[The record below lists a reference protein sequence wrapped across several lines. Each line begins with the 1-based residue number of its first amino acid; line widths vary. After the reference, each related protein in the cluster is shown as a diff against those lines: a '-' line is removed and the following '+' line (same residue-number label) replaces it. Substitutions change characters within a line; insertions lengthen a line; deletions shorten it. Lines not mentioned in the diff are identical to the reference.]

1 MNLSDWVGRQET
13 AHETID
19 AARIAALAATF
30 DRDPPGPHVP
40 PGWHWAFF
48 NPAAKARDLGRDGH
62 PKRGGFLPP
71 VDLPRR
77 MWAGGRLEFRAPL
90 PVGAAATRVSTI
102 AKVEAK
108 TGRSG
113 RLAFVTVA
121 HEIAVHGQVCVAEEH
136 DIVYREDPVPGAP
149 APVPPQAPSDAAWER
164 EFRAD
169 PTLLFRYS
177 ALTFNGHRIH
187 YDRDYATGVE
197 GYAGLIVHGPLL
209 ATLLMDLAVA
219 RTGRQLRRFAFR
231 AQGPVV
237 DTAPF
242 VLCGKPTENPASL
255 WVRDATEIFTRAGA
269 SLWVRRTDGAQAM
282 AAEAFW

>member
-1 MNLSDWVGRQET
+1 MNLADWIGRRET
-13 AHETID
+13 ARETID
-19 AARIAALAATF
+19 AGRIAALAATF

-90 PVGAAATRVSTI
+90 PVGEAATRVSTI
-102 AKVEAK
+102 AKVEEK
-108 TGRSG
+108 SGRSG

-121 HEIAVHGQVCVAEEH
+121 HEISAQGRVCVAEEH

-149 APVPPQAPSDAAWER
+149 APVPPQAPAEAAWT
-164 EFRAD
+164 RATD
-169 PTLLFRYS
+169 AGPTMLFRYS

-187 YDRDYATGVE
+187 YDRSYATEVE

-209 ATLLMDLAVA
+209 ATLLMDLAVE
-219 RTGRQLRRFAFR
+219 RTGRALTRFAFR
-231 AQGPVV
+231 AQAPVV

-242 VLCGKPTENPASL
+242 ALCGTPEG
-255 WVRDATEIFTRAGA
+255 AGA
-269 SLWVRRTDGAQAM
+269 KLWVRRADGAQAM
-282 AAEAFW
+282 AAEAAFG

>member
-1 MNLSDWVGRQET
+1 VNLADWIGRRES
-13 AHETID
+13 ADERID
-19 AARIAALAATF
+19 EGRVAALAATF
-30 DRDPPGPHVP
+30 DRDPPGQVLP

-48 NPAAKARDLGRDGH
+48 NPAAKARDLSRDGH

-77 MWAGGRLEFRAPL
+77 MWAGGRLEFKAPL

-102 AKVEAK
+102 AKVEEK

-121 HEIAVHGQVCVAEEH
+121 HEISAAGRVCVIEEH
-136 DIVYREDPVPGAP
+136 DIVYREDPVPGA
-149 APVPPQAPSDAAWER
+149 AVPVPPAAPPDAAWQR
-164 EFRAD
+164 AFRAD
-169 PTLLFRYS
+169 AVLLFRYS

-187 YDRDYATGVE
+187 YDRSYATDVE

-209 ATLLMDLAVA
+209 ATLLMDLAA
-219 RTGRQLRRFAFR
+219 ERAGRPLARFAFR

-242 VLCGKPTENPASL
+242 VLCGAPE
-255 WVRDATEIFTRAGA
+255 REGA
-269 SLWVRRTDGAQAM
+269 KLWVRRSDGAQAM
-282 AAEAFW
+282 AAEAAFG